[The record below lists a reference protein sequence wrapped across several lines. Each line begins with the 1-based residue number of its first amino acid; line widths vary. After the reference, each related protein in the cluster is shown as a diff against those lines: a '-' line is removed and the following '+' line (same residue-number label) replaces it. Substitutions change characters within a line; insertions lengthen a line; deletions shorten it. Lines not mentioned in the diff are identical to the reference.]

1 MYKNFSIKKKK
12 KICVNLAKK
21 VSVNVVSK
29 NLKIYIYI
37 FSYFE
42 IGKEFWIDFVFWEGF
57 CFYLRCRYL
66 MIETFFFEMLSYLQ
80 ILGELLGLMDNLL
93 TVCKSLFVNTFYS
106 TFFLKKSEMHQC
118 D

>member
-1 MYKNFSIKKKK
+1 M
-12 KICVNLAKK
+12 
-21 VSVNVVSK
+21 VSK
-29 NLKIYIYI
+29 NLKILFF

-57 CFYLRCRYL
+57 CFYLRCGYL
-66 MIETFFFEMLSYLQ
+66 KIETFFFEMLSSLQ
-80 ILGELLGLMDNLL
+80 IPGELLGLMDNLL

>member
-1 MYKNFSIKKKK
+1 MCKFGEESECECGFKESQETIFF
-12 KICVNLAKK
+12 
-21 VSVNVVSK
+21 
-29 NLKIYIYI
+29 

-66 MIETFFFEMLSYLQ
+66 KIETFFFEMLSYLQ
-80 ILGELLGLMDNLL
+80 ILGELLGLMDNML